1 MSDEPLSKLRRFQLQ
16 VKSLFDDSVSA
27 LQEESALPR
36 LHRFARFWILVV
48 QSFLKNRCAVRATA
62 LAYTTLLAIVPV
74 LAVVVS
80 ISTSL
85 LKTESGKGQIDTLI
99 NNIIER
105 AAPQL
110 GLVSDAEATYKDFN
124 PADWGQEDRPKIGT
138 DAPVRTKS
146 DARQM
151 VRGFINS
158 SINNVNSGALGATAM
173 IGVIFVGISL
183 LSNIETTL
191 NDIWGVSR
199 GRSWVARIIQYWAV
213 LTLGPILLV
222 AATSLDIGGGTAV
235 VQGLLK
241 DSPVTSLFLKLIPT
255 VLMTVAFGLFYKL
268 MPNTPVNWSAAFVGG
283 FVSAG
288 LLGLNNAF
296 NEVYFGQVVKNSK
309 IYGGL
314 GALPIFLIG
323 IYLSWLII
331 LFGAQVAYAF
341 QNRKA
346 YRNERLAE
354 SVNEDSLEFIA
365 LRLMNALARHFAS
378 GNGAMAISALS
389 AELGVPGRLIM
400 RVLNPLLKAGLVVEV
415 QTPVFGF
422 TPGRPLE
429 SISYMDILEAIRT
442 QNGRAL
448 PVTDPVIRARLE
460 SIRSAERE
468 TASAITLAIVS
479 RSNS

>member
-16 VKSLFDDSVSA
+16 VKALFDDSISA
-27 LQEESALPR
+27 LNEESALPR
-36 LHRFARFWILVV
+36 LHRFARFWIMVV

-99 NNIIER
+99 NTIIER

-110 GLVSDAEATYKDFN
+110 GLVSDAEASYKDFN
-124 PADWGQEDRPKIGT
+124 PSDWGLEDLSKPGS

-146 DARQM
+146 DARQK

-158 SINNVNSGALGATAM
+158 SISNVNSGALGATAM

-183 LSNIETTL
+183 LANIETTL

-222 AATSLDIGGGTAV
+222 AATSLNIGAGTTAV
-235 VQGLLK
+235 QGFLK
-241 DSPVTSLFLKLIPT
+241 DSPVTAFLLKLVPT
-255 VLMTVAFGLFYKL
+255 VLMTIAFGLFYKL
-268 MPNTPVNWSAAFVGG
+268 MPNTPVNWSAAFFGG

-331 LFGAQVAYAF
+331 LFGAQVAYGF

-354 SVNEDSLEFIA
+354 SVNEDSLEFVA
-365 LRLMNALARHFAS
+365 LRLMNVLAQNF
-378 GNGAMAISALS
+378 GGGKGATTIAALS
-389 AELGVPGRLIM
+389 AELGVAGRLLT
-400 RVLNPLLKAGLVVEV
+400 RVLDPLLKGGLVVEV
-415 QTPVFGF
+415 QTPVSGF
-422 TPGRPLE
+422 SPGRPLE

-442 QNGRAL
+442 QNGRPL
-448 PVTDPVIRARLE
+448 PVNDPTVRERLASIRA
-460 SIRSAERE
+460 AERK
-468 TASAITLAIVS
+468 TASAITLAAVI
-479 RSNS
+479 RPNS